1 MKELWKE
8 LDDLPNYEI
17 SNMGRLRNK
26 NTLRILKTRISKLG
40 YEQITITYG
49 GEKYFRT
56 IHRLVAT
63 AFLINPD
70 NKPEVNH
77 IDENKLNNSVGNLE
91 WVTRKE
97 NLNHGAWKLKKIQS
111 RDKAIYA
118 YKDGEVLEFPST
130 KICAQT
136 LGLIPTNVTQ
146 ALKRLNK
153 DGSKK
158 TIKGFTF
165 EYKED

>member
-1 MKELWKE
+1 MKEIWKE

-17 SNMGRLRNK
+17 STIGRLRNK

-56 IHRLVAT
+56 IHRLVAK
-63 AFLINPD
+63 AFLINPY
-70 NKPEVNH
+70 NKSEVNH
-77 IDENKLNNSVGNLE
+77 IDENKLNNSVSNLE

-97 NLNHGAWKLKKIQS
+97 NLNHGTWKLKKRQS

-146 ALKRLNK
+146 AIRVKNKNGSSKTLK
-153 DGSKK
+153 GY
-158 TIKGFTF
+158 TF
-165 EYKED
+165 KYKE

>member
-56 IHRLVAT
+56 IHRLVAKT
-63 AFLINPD
+63 FLINPD
-70 NKPEVNH
+70 NK
-77 IDENKLNNSVGNLE
+77 LNNSVSNLE

-97 NLNHGAWKLKKIQS
+97 NLNHGTWKLKKRQS
-111 RDKAIYA
+111 RDKATYA

-130 KICAQT
+130 KSCAKT

-158 TIKGFTF
+158 TLKGYTF
-165 EYKED
+165 KYKE